1 MIKGPRTG
9 NKINAFSL
17 FKRLAL
23 PVATTEAHN
32 VNKLRKRPRIETR
45 IGSAR
50 VRGSSRGSRSRMQ
63 MRGQRVGF
71 CFWAAKISVLVF

>member
-1 MIKGPRTG
+1 MIKGLRTG

-32 VNKLRKRPRIETR
+32 VNKLRKRPRIETIR
-45 IGSAR
+45 SGR
-50 VRGSSRGSRSRMQ
+50 RRGSSRGSQSRMQ